1 MKPDVTINFCVRSN
15 FRTKEK
21 THPVFVSGRVQKT
34 RGYIGST
41 DIQIPSDMKIVNNR
55 CVGGSPT
62 QRRRINAQIDEQLEL
77 LSECV
82 DYLKGRNLLTLP
94 HLKELYQKG
103 GASRLTFTDLCDDYL
118 RYEKSRVGGLI
129 TKQSY
134 GVYANAGRNFRM
146 FLESKDLMGLSLDEI
161 TNETIEQYITYLSVE
176 RGLKQQSINSLIGL
190 LKSYFIYGV
199 EKDLVRKSPMTH
211 FAWKREPSQRV
222 FLSRSEISMLSHCPL
237 TDPKLICVRDS
248 YLFACLTG
256 LSFSD
261 LRSLSL
267 MELVTLS
274 DKTWIYRSRKKTKR
288 PFEVP
293 LLPQA
298 QALIDK
304 YADKDH
310 PSRPIFSQLPDNYTS
325 NQAIRIIAAKAGI
338 TKRLTFHTAR
348 HTFATLALSE
358 GVSMESVSKMLGHA
372 SIRTTAIYARI
383 TNSKVA
389 REMAEFEKKLGPQE
403 LWQL

>member
-1 MKPDVTINFCVRSN
+1 
-15 FRTKEK
+15 
-21 THPVFVSGRVQKT
+21 
-34 RGYIGST
+34 
-41 DIQIPSDMKIVNNR
+41 
-55 CVGGSPT
+55 
-62 QRRRINAQIDEQLEL
+62 
-77 LSECV
+77 
-82 DYLKGRNLLTLP
+82 
-94 HLKELYQKG
+94 
-103 GASRLTFTDLCDDYL
+103 
-118 RYEKSRVGGLI
+118 
-129 TKQSY
+129 
-134 GVYANAGRNFRM
+134 M

-161 TNETIEQYITYLSVE
+161 TKETIEQYITYLSAE

-199 EKDLVRKSPMTH
+199 DKDLVRKSPMTQ

-304 YADKDH
+304 YADKTH
-310 PSRPIFSQLPDNYTS
+310 PSRPIFSQLPDNYKS
-325 NQAIRIIAAKAGI
+325 NQAIRLIAAKAGI

-372 SIRTTAIYARI
+372 SISTTAIYARI
-383 TNSKVA
+383 TNTKVA
-389 REMAEFEKKLGPQE
+389 REMAEFEKKLSPE
-403 LWQL
+403 KSWQL

>member
-15 FRTKEK
+15 FHTKEM
-21 THPVFVSGRVQKT
+21 THPVFISGRVQKT

-41 DIQIPSDMKIVNNR
+41 NIQIPSDMKIVNNR

-62 QRRRINAQIDEQLEL
+62 QRRRINARIAEELEVL
-77 LSECV
+77 TECV
-82 DYLKGRNLLTLP
+82 EYLKGRNLLTHA
-94 HLKELYQKG
+94 HLKDLYRKG
-103 GASRLTFTDLCDDYL
+103 GASRLTFTDLCDDFL
-118 RYEKSRVGGLI
+118 RYEKSRVGGMI
-129 TKQSY
+129 TKSSY
-134 GVYANAGRNFRM
+134 GVYANAGRNFRL
-146 FLESKDLMGLSLDEI
+146 FLESKGLLGLPLDEI
-161 TNETIEQYITYLSVE
+161 TRETIEQYITYLSVE
-176 RGLKQQSINSLIGL
+176 RGLKQQSINSLIGI

-211 FAWKREPSQRV
+211 FAWKREPSHSV
-222 FLSRSEISMLSHCPL
+222 FLSRSEISMLARCPL
-237 TDPKLICVRDS
+237 SDPKLMCVRDS

-267 MELVTLS
+267 MELVTIS

-293 LLPQA
+293 LLPPA
-298 QALIDK
+298 SALIDK
-304 YADKDH
+304 YADRDH
-310 PSRPIFSQLPDNYTS
+310 PSTPIFSQLPNNNKS
-325 NQAIRIIAAKAGI
+325 NQAIRLIAAKAGI

-372 SIRTTAIYARI
+372 SISTTAIYARI
-383 TNSKVA
+383 TNTKVA
-389 REMAEFEKKLGPQE
+389 REMAEFEKKLSPE
-403 LWQL
+403 KSWQL

>member
-15 FRTKEK
+15 FHTKEK
-21 THPVFVSGRVQKT
+21 THLVFISGRVQKT

-41 DIQIPSDMKIVNNR
+41 DIQIPSDMTIANNR
-55 CVGGSPT
+55 CKGGTPT
-62 QRRRINAQIDEQLEL
+62 QRRRINAQIDEQMEL
-77 LSECV
+77 LAECV
-82 DYLKGRNLLTLP
+82 DYLKDRNLLTHA
-94 HLKELYQKG
+94 HLKDLYRKG
-103 GASRLTFTDLCDDYL
+103 GASRLTFTDLCDDFL
-118 RYEKSRVGGLI
+118 RYEKSRVGGMI
-129 TKQSY
+129 TKNSY
-134 GVYANAGRNFRM
+134 GVYANAGRNFRL
-146 FLESKDLMGLSLDEI
+146 FLESKGLLGLPLDEI
-161 TNETIEQYITYLSVE
+161 TKETIEQYITYLSVE
-176 RGLKQQSINSLIGL
+176 RGLKQQSINDLIGI

-211 FAWKREPSQRV
+211 FAWKREPSHRV
-222 FLSRSEISMLSHCPL
+222 FLSRSEISMLARCPL
-237 TDPKLICVRDS
+237 SDPKLMCVRDS

-267 MELVTLS
+267 MELVTIS

-293 LLPQA
+293 LLPPA
-298 QALIDK
+298 SALIDK
-304 YADKDH
+304 YADRDH
-310 PSRPIFSQLPDNYTS
+310 PSFPIFSQLPDNSES
-325 NQAIRIIAAKAGI
+325 NRAIRLIAAKAGI

-372 SIRTTAIYARI
+372 SISTTAIYARI
-383 TNSKVA
+383 TNTKVA
-389 REMAEFEKKLGPQE
+389 REMAEFEKKLSPE
-403 LWQL
+403 KSWQL